1 MTIIRWNFWSSIGV
15 ITSFDF
21 AKGLVGLFNEECR
34 DNWQQLAR
42 RVSTGRLIGGN
53 YVVCADH
60 DL

>member
-1 MTIIRWNFWSSIGV
+1 M